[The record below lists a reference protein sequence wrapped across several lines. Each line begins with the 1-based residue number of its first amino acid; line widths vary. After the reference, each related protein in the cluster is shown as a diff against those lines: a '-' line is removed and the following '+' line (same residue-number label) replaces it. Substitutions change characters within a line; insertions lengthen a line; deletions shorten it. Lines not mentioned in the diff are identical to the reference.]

1 MVAFCGNLL
10 VMVVT
15 ISLFVATVN
24 FRRFSDPD

>member
-10 VMVVT
+10 VMAVT

-24 FRRFSDPD
+24 FRRTQSDE